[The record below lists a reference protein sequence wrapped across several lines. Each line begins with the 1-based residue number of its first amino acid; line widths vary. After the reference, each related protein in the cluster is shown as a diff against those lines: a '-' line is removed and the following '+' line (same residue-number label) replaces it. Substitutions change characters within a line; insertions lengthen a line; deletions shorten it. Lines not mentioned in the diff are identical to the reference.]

1 MPIIFLVLVLKLIEA
16 TDDFSHFQKYNPQ
29 LRHLDEHYGDT
40 ELIKRLEQQRSLAK
54 MRNFEKYVS

>member
-1 MPIIFLVLVLKLIEA
+1 MPIIFLVLVLKLIEG
-16 TDDFSHFQKYNPQ
+16 TDFSHFQKYNPQ

-54 MRNFEKYVS
+54 MRNFEKYVR